1 MKKLIISALFAAVAV
16 TPAFAAETFSLV
28 KDTVG
33 NCAAVVT
40 APNGWAGLKA
50 VSSKT
55 YPSWTDAD
63 QALNSIKAC
72 TTFVR

>member
-1 MKKLIISALFAAVAV
+1 MKKLVISALFAAVAV
-16 TPAFAAETFSLV
+16 SPAFAAETFSLV

-40 APNGWAGLKA
+40 APNGWAGMKA

-55 YPSWTDAD
+55 YGSWADAD
-63 QALNSIKAC
+63 KALDGIKAC

>member
-1 MKKLIISALFAAVAV
+1 MKKLVISALFAAFAI

-40 APNGWAGLKA
+40 APNGWAGMKA

-55 YPSWTDAD
+55 YASWDDAD
-63 QALNSIKAC
+63 KALDGIKAC